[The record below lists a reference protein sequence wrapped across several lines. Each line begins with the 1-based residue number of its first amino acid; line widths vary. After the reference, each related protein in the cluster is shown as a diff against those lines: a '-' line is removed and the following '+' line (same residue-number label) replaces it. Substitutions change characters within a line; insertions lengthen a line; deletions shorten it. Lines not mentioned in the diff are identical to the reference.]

1 MATNQRQAVFMATL
15 AVLSSANV
23 EFVPGTT
30 VIHDVMTKELKN
42 QIVDSVCS
50 MFLKGEVTFKE
61 SESNDAKLADPK
73 ELKKY
78 VSGLVTNW
86 HNKDKALNAG
96 AKYETK
102 NPGSRAGS
110 QDEQIK
116 EMKNLQKVLEA
127 AGNTEGAAQVA
138 QAITAR
144 LELLKAESTAKSLP
158 KVDISKLPEH
168 LRSLIEEEV

>member
-1 MATNQRQAVFMATL
+1 MA
-15 AVLSSANV
+15 
-23 EFVPGTT
+23 
-30 VIHDVMTKELKN
+30 
-42 QIVDSVCS
+42 
-50 MFLKGEVTFKE
+50 FKE
-61 SESNDAKLADPK
+61 SESNDAKLADSK
-73 ELKKY
+73 ELKRY

-127 AGNTEGAAQVA
+127 AGNTEGAQKVA